1 MAIISSGFVFSFQA
15 FLYLDQNI
23 SKMNTL
29 NRRRFLQTGIAGV
42 AGLGIATTLK
52 AQPLEGKN
60 QTKIVKRKLG
70 KTGIELPVLSMGVGA
85 CNSPSVVK
93 GAMKLGIVHFDT
105 AHVYQQGNSEKMLGE
120 VLKEY
125 PRDSFVIATK
135 VKITDSK
142 ETFLKTL
149 NESLERLQ
157 IPFVDILYLH
167 AASSREDILNPL
179 MLEAMAEAKS
189 SGKAKHTGI
198 STHKNEIEVLQAAV
212 ESNFYEVVLT
222 AINFQQQHRFELME
236 AINQAANAGL
246 GIVGMKV
253 MAGGYLDKEKTQPVN
268 CLAALKWVLQNE
280 NIHTTIPSM
289 VNLEQLLQNAVVLE
303 NIELNELEKEQLQ
316 LASNQSGLYC
326 NACGKCIPGCKH
338 SLPVPEL
345 MRAYMYAFGYK
356 ETKKAKDLLVS
367 VNSTLSSCHECS
379 ACTAKCV
386 KGFDVPAKIS
396 EVSQLLS
403 IPDEFLT

>member
-1 MAIISSGFVFSFQA
+1 MVLFFSFQA

-60 QTKIVKRKLG
+60 QITIVKRTLG

-135 VKITDSK
+135 VKIADSK
-142 ETFLKTL
+142 EAFLKTL
-149 NESLERLQ
+149 DESLERLQ

-198 STHKNEIEVLQAAV
+198 STHKNEIEVIQAAV

-246 GIVGMKV
+246 GIIGMKV
-253 MAGGYLDKEKTQPVN
+253 MAGGFLDKEKTQPVN
-268 CLAALKWVLQNE
+268 CPAALKWVLQNE

>member
-1 MAIISSGFVFSFQA
+1 
-15 FLYLDQNI
+15 
-23 SKMNTL
+23 MNTL

>member
-1 MAIISSGFVFSFQA
+1 MVLFFSFQA

-60 QTKIVKRKLG
+60 QITIVKRTLG

-135 VKITDSK
+135 VKIADSK
-142 ETFLKTL
+142 EAFLKTL

-198 STHKNEIEVLQAAV
+198 STHKNEIEVIQAAV

-246 GIVGMKV
+246 GIIGMKV
-253 MAGGYLDKEKTQPVN
+253 MAGGFLDKEKTQPVN
-268 CLAALKWVLQNE
+268 CPAALKWVLQNE